1 MRRRSLLTSALM
13 APSLLTTALLTP
25 ALLTPAL
32 LPTVAAAQDFAERP
46 LTLVTGYAPG
56 GSTDI
61 AARLLADRLA
71 AHLGTGVRV
80 VVENRSGA
88 AGAVASEWLR
98 RQPADG
104 FTLMVAETGSHAIAP
119 NALIGWNRYDPVADF
134 THLGIIGIPPLILV
148 TNNRFL
154 GTSPGATAAEVVQ
167 ALRAAPPDSITYA
180 TSGVGGVL
188 HLASEMLAL
197 QLGTRFVHVPY
208 RSGAQMLQAIHTG
221 EAQFGI
227 AALASANAMVREGMV
242 RGIAVTGRRRFPTY
256 PAVPTLVESGVP
268 DFDFDTWFVLVA
280 PPGMPAGTAGAINR
294 ALVAALA
301 EDPLRDRLMAAGH
314 DAFRGPNG
322 LAEARGF
329 AQAEVAKY
337 REVVARTGVRLSP

>member
-1 MRRRSLLTSALM
+1 MHRR
-13 APSLLTTALLTP
+13 ALLATP
-25 ALLTPAL
+25 LL
-32 LPTVAAAQDFAERP
+32 LPGLARAQGFADRP
-46 LTLVTGYAPG
+46 ITLVTGYSPG

-71 AHLGTGVRV
+71 AHLGAGTRI
-80 VVENRSGA
+80 VVENRPGA
-88 AGAVASEWLR
+88 SGAVAGEWLR

-104 FTLMVAETGSHAIAP
+104 FTIMVAETGSHAIAP

-148 TNNRFL
+148 VNNAFPART
-154 GTSPGATAAEVVQ
+154 GAEVVEE
-167 ALRAAPPDSITYA
+167 LRKAPPDSLTYA

-227 AALASANAMVREGMV
+227 AALASANAMVKEGLV
-242 RGIAVTGRRRFPTY
+242 RGIAVTGPRRFPTY
-256 PAVPTLVESGVP
+256 PEIPTLAESGVP
-268 DFDFDTWFVLVA
+268 DFDFDTWFIVIG
-280 PPGMPAGTAGAINR
+280 PPGMPPATAAAINR
-294 ALVAALA
+294 ALVASLA
-301 EDPLRDRLMAAGH
+301 EDALRDRLLAAGH
-314 DAFRGPNG
+314 DAFRDANG
-322 LAEARGF
+322 LPEARAF
-329 AQAEVAKY
+329 MVREVAKY
-337 REVVARTGVRLSP
+337 RAVVERTGIRLSP

>member
-1 MRRRSLLTSALM
+1 MHRRSLLLA
-13 APSLLTTALLTP
+13 
-25 ALLTPAL
+25 PAL
-32 LPTVAAAQDFAERP
+32 LPSLAHGQGFAERP
-46 LTLVTGYAPG
+46 ITLVTGYSPG

-71 AHLGTGVRV
+71 AHLGTGTRI
-80 VVENRSGA
+80 VVENRPGA

-134 THLGIIGIPPLILV
+134 THLGIIGIPPLILIV
-148 TNNRFL
+148 NNQFPARS
-154 GTSPGATAAEVVQ
+154 GAEVVE
-167 ALRAAPPDSITYA
+167 ALRRAPPDSITYA

-188 HLASEMLAL
+188 HLASEMLAV

-227 AALASANAMVREGMV
+227 AALASANAMVKEGLV
-242 RGIAVTGRRRFPTY
+242 RGIAVTGPRRFPTY
-256 PAVPTLVESGVP
+256 PELPTMAESGVP
-268 DFDFDTWFVLVA
+268 DFDFDTWFILIG
-280 PPGMPAGTAGAINR
+280 PPGLPPAVAGSLNR

-301 EDPLRDRLMAAGH
+301 EDPLRDRLLAAGH
-314 DAFRGPNG
+314 DAFRAPNG
-322 LAEARGF
+322 LPEAARF
-329 AQAEVAKY
+329 IQAEVAKY
-337 REVVARTGVRLSP
+337 RGVVARTGVRLSP